1 VETTAQNLDPS
12 PILVVEDDPA
22 LREMLTMVL
31 EEEGYTIIQAANGQE
46 ALEQVQFVTP
56 ALILLDLMMPVMDGW
71 QFLEFIREKAEL
83 QKLPVLLLSANRE
96 VALTAEQSQ
105 VKAYLPKPFDLD
117 RLIAYVALYKLP

>member
-117 RLIAYVALYKLP
+117 RLIADVALYKLP

>member
-1 VETTAQNLDPS
+1 METTAQNLDPS

-56 ALILLDLMMPVMDGW
+56 A
-71 QFLEFIREKAEL
+71 
-83 QKLPVLLLSANRE
+83 
-96 VALTAEQSQ
+96 
-105 VKAYLPKPFDLD
+105 
-117 RLIAYVALYKLP
+117 